1 MAKQDYYE
9 LLGVQKTA
17 TDIEIKKA
25 YRSLAM
31 KYHPDRNPGNAE
43 AEMKFK
49 EVTEAYEVLK
59 DGQKRA
65 AYDRYG
71 HAAFAQGGAG
81 AGGFSGFNFDFGAG
95 GGFGS
100 IFEDI
105 FGEFMGGGRRAQ
117 SEGRRGNDI
126 RYDLEISLEEAF
138 SGVTKEIEI
147 QTAVK
152 CPDCDGT
159 GVADGGKAET
169 CDMCRGTG
177 RIRRQSGFFLEERV
191 CPKCSGTGKVIKNPC
206 KKCGGTGKTA
216 QKKTLEVNIPAG
228 IDSENRMRL
237 SGQGEAGANGGPNGD
252 LYIFVH
258 VKPHKLFQREGANL
272 YCTFPLSMTSAALGC
287 EIEIPCI
294 DGTKEKVTLDAGIQ
308 TGHEIRLRKKGMS
321 VLQSKGTG
329 DMFVRFKVE
338 TPTKLT
344 AKQKELL
351 KQFAEES
358 KESSPETMGFFNRV
372 REFFDSMAKEAQN
385 HAEKT
390 AEKSDEDKKSA

>member
-9 LLGVQKTA
+9 LLGVPKGA

-31 KYHPDRNPGNAE
+31 KYHPDRNPGDAAAE
-43 AEMKFK
+43 VKFR

-71 HAAFAQGGAG
+71 HAAFAQGAGAG
-81 AGGFSGFNFDFGAG
+81 AGFGGFNFDFGGA

-105 FGEFMGGGRRAQ
+105 FSEFMGGAAGRRSSQ
-117 SEGRRGNDI
+117 YEGQRGADI

-138 SGVTKEIEI
+138 TGVTKEIEI
-147 QTAVK
+147 QTAVR
-152 CPDCDGT
+152 CEDCGGT
-159 GVADGGKAET
+159 GAAEGSKAET

-177 RIRRQSGFFLEERV
+177 RVRRQSGFFIEERM
-191 CPKCSGTGKVIKNPC
+191 CPSCQGTGKVIKNPC
-206 KKCGGTGKTA
+206 KKCRGTGKVS
-216 QKKTLEVNIPAG
+216 KKKILEVNIPAG

-237 SGQGEAGANGGPNGD
+237 SGQGEAGLHGGPNGD

-258 VKPHKLFQREGANL
+258 IRPHKIFRREGTNL
-272 YCTFPLSMTSAALGC
+272 FCDVPVSMVTAALGG
-287 EIEIPCI
+287 EMEIPCL
-294 DGTKEKVTLDAGIQ
+294 DGTTEKVVIDAGTQ
-308 TGHEIRLRKKGMS
+308 SGHEIRLRKKGMS
-321 VLQSKGTG
+321 VLQSKNVG
-329 DMFVRFKVE
+329 DLFVRFKVE

-351 KQFAEES
+351 KQFEEDG
-358 KESSPETMGFFNRV
+358 KESCPESVGFF
-372 REFFDSMAKEAQN
+372 
-385 HAEKT
+385 EKL
-390 AEKSDEDKKSA
+390 KDFIKKGG

>member
-9 LLGVQKTA
+9 LLGVAKGA

-31 KYHPDRNPGNAE
+31 KYHPDRNPGDAAAE
-43 AEMKFK
+43 VKFR

-71 HAAFAQGGAG
+71 HAAFAQGAGAG
-81 AGGFSGFNFDFGAG
+81 AGFGGFNFDFGAA

-105 FGEFMGGGRRAQ
+105 FSEFMGGAAGRRSSQ
-117 SEGRRGNDI
+117 YEGQRGADI
-126 RYDLEISLEEAF
+126 RYDLEITLEEAF
-138 SGVTKEIEI
+138 AGVTREIEI
-147 QTAVK
+147 QTAVR
-152 CPDCDGT
+152 CEDCGGT
-159 GVADGGKAET
+159 GAAEGSKAET

-177 RIRRQSGFFLEERV
+177 RVRRQSGFFIEERM
-191 CPKCSGTGKVIKNPC
+191 CPSCQGTGKVIKNPC
-206 KKCGGTGKTA
+206 KKCRGTGKVS
-216 QKKTLEVNIPAG
+216 KKKVLEVNIPAG

-237 SGQGEAGANGGPNGD
+237 SGQGEAGMHGGPNGD

-258 VKPHKLFQREGANL
+258 IRPHKIFRREGTNL
-272 YCTFPLSMTSAALGC
+272 FCDVPVSMVTAALGG
-287 EIEIPCI
+287 EMEIPCL
-294 DGTKEKVTLDAGIQ
+294 DGTTEKVVIDAGTQ
-308 TGHEIRLRKKGMS
+308 SGHEIRLRKKGMT
-321 VLQSKGTG
+321 VLQSKNIG
-329 DMFVRFKVE
+329 DLFVRFKVE

-351 KQFAEES
+351 KQFEEDG
-358 KESSPETMGFFNRV
+358 KENCPESAGFF
-372 REFFDSMAKEAQN
+372 
-385 HAEKT
+385 EKL
-390 AEKSDEDKKSA
+390 KDFIKKG